1 MKETIEDLEDK
12 LMTLEVQQEE
22 LDHEISVLID
32 RIDDLRA
39 EEESV

>member
-12 LMTLEVQQEE
+12 LMTLEVQREE